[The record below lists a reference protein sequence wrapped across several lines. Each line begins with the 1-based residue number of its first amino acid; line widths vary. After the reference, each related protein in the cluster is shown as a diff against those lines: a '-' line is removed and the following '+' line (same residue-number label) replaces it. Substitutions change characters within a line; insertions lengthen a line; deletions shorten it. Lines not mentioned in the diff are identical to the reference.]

1 MQSSVGHILGIVA
14 AIVRGVAAVIAAVML
29 VYALFIL
36 FGANPTNGL
45 VTFTQSI
52 YDSFG
57 GFTKDL
63 FTTSSNPKYSAAINV
78 GLAEMLKG
86 GVIMD
91 VTNRGQGGAGGS
103 FRELHQALRRRKVE
117 GSCERRRPAPD

>member
-45 VTFTQSI
+45 VTFTQSV
-52 YDSFG
+52 YESFG

-63 FTTSSNPKYSAAINV
+63 FSTSSDPKYGAAINV
-78 GLAEMLKG
+78 ALAA
-86 GVIMD
+86 VIW
-91 VTNRGQGGAGGS
+91 VVVGS
-103 FRELHQALRRRKVE
+103 IVSKVIV
-117 GSCERRRPAPD
+117 RFAPSGTTKTKA

>member
-1 MQSSVGHILGIVA
+1 MRSSVAQILGIVA

-45 VTFTQSI
+45 VTFTQGI

-57 GFTKDL
+57 SFTENL
-63 FTTSSNPKYSAAINV
+63 FSTDNPKFGAAINV
-78 GLAEMLKG
+78 ALAAVLW
-86 GVIMD
+86 V
-91 VTNRGQGGAGGS
+91 VAGSIVSKLIVRFTPSGS
-103 FRELHQALRRRKVE
+103 SKSKA
-117 GSCERRRPAPD
+117 